1 MSSEQDMVQRW
12 VSYYRVSPK
21 GYQAKA
27 LGAVLRND
35 GERILG
41 RVLREL
47 QLEKTVDLLKAMDK
61 DW

>member
-1 MSSEQDMVQRW
+1 MRSESEVVKDW
-12 VSYYRVSPK
+12 IAFYKASPK

-35 GERILG
+35 GEKILN

-47 QLEKTVDLLKAMDK
+47 QLEKTADLLRAMDK